1 MNHYSAA
8 GWRHGSSL
16 YDQSSGGY
24 YWSPTV
30 APSYSDCAR
39 RLYYISE
46 EAFIASYYRRIG
58 QSVRAV
64 LRK

>member
-46 EAFIASYYRRIG
+46 EAFTVSSNRFIG